1 MKIAVIADDL
11 TGALDTGIQFT
22 QWGFK
27 TKVVETP
34 EGENNQVIVINTE
47 TRNKD
52 PEQAYS
58 ILLNLADKLRNYD
71 IIYKKIDST
80 LRGNPGPETEAI
92 LKATQEKR
100 VIFTPTYPATA
111 RSVKEGH
118 LYVGDQA
125 VTDTAYVNEYRTKT
139 SYIPEI
145 LNVKTPVH
153 ICKNL
158 SKIPENGIIVFDSVN
173 EQDLINIACKRTRV
187 LAGSAGLADALCQ
200 TLRNPPPVLSIIGSM
215 RSESRVQALQQR
227 NRLGAEIIPINVINA
242 LKSMPQCEILAKAKK
257 SLEKN
262 DIVITSAYTEQMVKQ
277 TQNEAKILGLDSEKI
292 EKRITGALAGLAYD
306 LITSQKLSGIIITG
320 GATAKAIISKL
331 GVQNIELIDE
341 AQPGIPV
348 IRLDHTL
355 TITKAGGFGQP
366 DTLIRATQYL
376 KRMYT

>member
-27 TKVVETP
+27 TKVVETLQS
-34 EGENNQVIVINTE
+34 ENNQVIVMNTE

-80 LRGNPGPETEAI
+80 LRGNPGPEIEAV
-92 LKATQEKR
+92 LKATREKR

-111 RSVKEGH
+111 RNVKEGH
-118 LYVGDQA
+118 LYIGDHT
-125 VTDTAYVNEYRTKT
+125 VTETEYVNEYRIKT

-153 ICKNL
+153 LCKN
-158 SKIPENGIIVFDSVN
+158 SRKIPENGIIVIDSVN
-173 EQDLINIACKRTRV
+173 EQDLINIASKRTRI

-215 RSESRVQALQQR
+215 RSESRAQVNQLC
-227 NRLGAEIIPINVINA
+227 NRLGTEITPINVINA

-262 DIVITSAYTEQMVKQ
+262 DVVITSAYTEQMVKQ
-277 TQNEAKILGLDSEKI
+277 TQNEAKILGLNSEEI
-292 EKRITGALAGLAYD
+292 EKRITGALADIAYD
-306 LITSQKLSGIIITG
+306 LITTRKLSGIIITG

-331 GVQNIELIDE
+331 GGKNIELLDE
-341 AQPGIPV
+341 AQPGLPV
-348 IRLDHTL
+348 IRLDHVL
-355 TITKAGGFGQP
+355 CITKAGGFGQP
-366 DTLIRATQYL
+366 DTLIKATQYL
-376 KRMYT
+376 KRKHT